1 MVGLLLGLP
10 TGAAAGVFVALLMT
24 DERLQQ
30 LRRRLARWI
39 LRREP
44 HVEFEALQQ

>member
-10 TGAAAGVFVALLMT
+10 AGAAGGVFVALLMT

-44 HVEFEALQQ
+44 RVEFEALQQ